1 MVDVQQ
7 EDQGPSRTSKP
18 HRQLSQPDNAAILVH
33 GVSLVRF
40 QSFSEKPG
48 MDLKQIRYFVAI
60 VDYGSLTKAANHL
73 RIAQP
78 ALSLQVSNL
87 EAECGAQLLI
97 RTAKGVIPTEIG
109 KILYRHGRIMLR
121 QLEQAR
127 EEMKSGVT
135 TISGLVAL
143 GLPTTVTVPLAMPL
157 VRAVREQY
165 PGIRLQLFESL
176 SGYLSELLANNRLD
190 FAVLFRDMETRSISV
205 SPLVRETLH
214 LIGDCGLSDTVKARD
229 TCSLSELHGVPLV
242 LPSSAHDLR
251 LTVER
256 AFAQAG
262 TEANIV
268 ADIDSPRTMIS
279 IALNNVACTILPL
292 SAIPLS
298 QEAVKDLR
306 TRRIVTPEITR
317 TMSLCRLENTPRSPA
332 AAAVEKVI
340 VSLVPQLVTVGEW
353 PGVTLLGRK

>member
-1 MVDVQQ
+1 M
-7 EDQGPSRTSKP
+7 E
-18 HRQLSQPDNAAILVH
+18 
-33 GVSLVRF
+33 
-40 QSFSEKPG
+40 
-48 MDLKQIRYFVAI
+48 LKQIRYFVTI
-60 VDYGSLTKAANHL
+60 VDYSSLTKAASHL

-78 ALSLQVSNL
+78 ALSLQLSNL

-97 RTAKGVIPTEIG
+97 RTPKGVEPTEIG

-127 EEMKSGVT
+127 QEMQSGVMT
-135 TISGLVAL
+135 VTGLVAL

-165 PGIRLQLFESL
+165 PGIRFQLFESL

-190 FAVLFRDMETRSISV
+190 FAVLFRDVETRLISV

-214 LIGDCGLSDTVKARD
+214 LLGDCGLSDTVKARD

-242 LPSSAHDLR
+242 LPSHAHDLR

-268 ADIDSPRTMIS
+268 ADINSPRTLIS
-279 IALNNVACTILPL
+279 IASVNIACTILPL
-292 SAIPLS
+292 SALS
-298 QEAVKDLR
+298 PSREATTGLR

-317 TMSLCRLENTPRSPA
+317 TMSLCRLVNAPRSPA

-340 VSLVPQLVTVGEW
+340 LSLVPQLVADGSW
-353 PGVTLLGRK
+353 PGVTLLGHDP